1 VVNQLK
7 ELIEV
12 MARSLADSP
21 EQIQV
26 KEIGGGRTSI
36 FQLRMAKEDL
46 GQLIG
51 KKGRNANALRTVLG
65 AVAIKLGKTAILE
78 IIE

>member
-1 VVNQLK
+1 VANQLK
-7 ELIEV
+7 ELVEV

-36 FQLRMAKEDL
+36 FQVRMAKEDL
-46 GQLIG
+46 GQIIG
-51 KKGRNANALRTVLG
+51 KEGRNANALRTILS
-65 AVAIKLGKTAILE
+65 AVAIKLRKTAILE
-78 IIE
+78 ILE